1 MTRMASIGMVILMLS
16 GCDYIPVNYQG
27 LETEGEQEELLEET
41 GEVMV
46 SCNVTVEGMS
56 SEVMTKGMTVDG
68 AEMTNLWVFDC
79 KTNGCVL
86 MAQQGSGEKDF
97 GRVKFKVNRGE
108 HLLAFVVSRGDDAE
122 WSEATGNMVWG
133 KVKDTFWTTRNLD
146 TTDGSP
152 AQLNVSLDRIA
163 GKIGVTFMD
172 IVPGELKK
180 VTTYMSDWYYGIS
193 LKTGEGVGG
202 LNSEAST
209 SGEVEVDVPAAYVG
223 STGLQVSVWGF
234 SRQAGFTTDVDFV
247 WRYADGSTITEKR
260 CEDVPVFKNRVTKI
274 TGKML
279 EEEAS
284 VDVGL
289 NGTWGEDYE
298 YGMK

>member
-1 MTRMASIGMVILMLS
+1 MDVIPS
-16 GCDYIPVNYQG
+16 
-27 LETEGEQEELLEET
+27 
-41 GEVMV
+41 
-46 SCNVTVEGMS
+46 
-56 SEVMTKGMTVDG
+56 
-68 AEMTNLWVFDC
+68 
-79 KTNGCVL
+79 
-86 MAQQGSGEKDF
+86 
-97 GRVKFKVNRGE
+97 
-108 HLLAFVVSRGDDAE
+108 
-122 WSEATGNMVWG
+122 
-133 KVKDTFWTTRNLD
+133 
-146 TTDGSP
+146 
-152 AQLNVSLDRIA
+152 
-163 GKIGVTFMD
+163 
-172 IVPGELKK
+172 ELKK
-180 VTTYMSDWYYGIS
+180 VTTYMSNWYYGIS

-284 VDVGL
+284 VDIGL